1 MTQNPSRPGAA
12 TPIPPAAKALLDGCF
27 EQYRAKLT
35 DIGRASIEMS
45 GDLFEG
51 NAFVDE
57 KDVAEFKAKRSAWVE
72 RFGKALGE
80 LYERRLGGSR
90 RKGRRPDFDAS
101 VSTLRVLTAF
111 DQEKQAA
118 LVAATAFLYR
128 LTRRELDALD
138 LRVENLLPGD
148 DRRDPDNPFG
158 PPYILDAIGLAAR
171 ATYPDPRL
179 WRPFMERVVADL
191 TPAANKIYITLNRY
205 LADHGVLPEIK
216 AELRARSEFRPAD
229 DKDLIRTFSQMLH
242 DAGQALPGNVEVPQL
257 GDAAGATVFDFATTS
272 NSSNEAI
279 AAIVPSAVAPA
290 SVAPGEGSAAAA
302 LPAASLAAGLASLG
316 AAAPV
321 RAAPGDAADALFP
334 DLDPLMALGT
344 STPLFNTLGHWQRLD
359 LPAELARVVP
369 APGDAGAAAL
379 IPLNL
384 IPYMRAAV
392 ADQVA
397 NPTDRITMDVIGLL
411 FDYIFRDP
419 SIPESMRRLFG
430 RLQVPVLKAAL
441 LDRTFFSDPAHPA
454 RRLLD
459 HLAEAAIGATHDAG
473 YQASFEHEAKAVVD
487 RICRDYEIDPAVFE
501 AADVELASYID
512 TEKKGVEA
520 TMKPDVAAALE
531 AEQSES
537 DRAEVRALVRDRLAG
552 LVLPFDV
559 RGFVETTW
567 ADYLTSIR
575 RAKGVASTEW
585 TAAVRTLDD
594 LLWSIVAKERAGQ
607 KARLTRMIPAL
618 VLGLRKGCAAVN
630 APADRMRAFF
640 DALYPLHV
648 AAIKPRAE
656 AGAAAEAPSSAPE
669 TAEAKGIARGRPQLD
684 PANVHDFVSEMAVGT
699 WLSFRQDDGR
709 QVSARL
715 NWVSPMHTKYIFTSR
730 SRGRAFLFSPEE
742 LAWELASGKAT
753 LVLEPVP
760 LFDRAV
766 SAALDTLAAQ
776 RPAGASP
783 PEPSPKAA

>member
-1 MTQNPSRPGAA
+1 MTQNSARPGPA
-12 TPIPPAAKALLDGCF
+12 TSIPSEARALLDGCF
-27 EQYRAKLT
+27 QQYRAKLT

-57 KDVAEFKAKRSAWVE
+57 KDVAEFKAKRGAWVE
-72 RFGKALGE
+72 RFEKALGE

-101 VSTLRVLTAF
+101 ISTLRVLTAF

-128 LTRRELDALD
+128 LTHRELAALD
-138 LRVENLLPGD
+138 RRVETLLPAG

-158 PPYILDAIGLAAR
+158 PPYILDAIGLSAR
-171 ATYPDPRL
+171 ATYPDPRI

-191 TPAANKIYITLNRY
+191 TPAANKVYITLNRY

-216 AELRARSEFRPAD
+216 AELRTRSEFRPAD
-229 DKDLIRTFSQMLH
+229 DKDLIPTFSQMLH
-242 DAGQALPGNVEVPQL
+242 DAGQALPGDVEVPQL
-257 GDAAGATVFDFATTS
+257 GDATGATVFDFAAAS
-272 NSSNEAI
+272 NQSSEAI
-279 AAIVPSAVAPA
+279 AAFLPSAMAPA
-290 SVAPGEGSAAAA
+290 SAAPGAGVAAATPAAAA
-302 LPAASLAAGLASLG
+302 LAAGLTTLG

-321 RAAPGDAADALFP
+321 RATSATGADALFP

-359 LPAELARVVP
+359 LPSELARVVP
-369 APGDAGAAAL
+369 APSDAGAAL

-384 IPYMRAAV
+384 IPYIRAAV
-392 ADQVA
+392 VDQVA

-441 LDRTFFSDPAHPA
+441 LDRTFFSD
-454 RRLLD
+454 
-459 HLAEAAIGATHDAG
+459 
-473 YQASFEHEAKAVVD
+473 
-487 RICRDYEIDPAVFE
+487 
-501 AADVELASYID
+501 
-512 TEKKGVEA
+512 
-520 TMKPDVAAALE
+520 
-531 AEQSES
+531 
-537 DRAEVRALVRDRLAG
+537 RA
-552 LVLPFDV
+552 
-559 RGFVETTW
+559 
-567 ADYLTSIR
+567 
-575 RAKGVASTEW
+575 
-585 TAAVRTLDD
+585 
-594 LLWSIVAKERAGQ
+594 
-607 KARLTRMIPAL
+607 
-618 VLGLRKGCAAVN
+618 
-630 APADRMRAFF
+630 RAFF

-648 AAIKPRAE
+648 AAIKPRPE
-656 AGAAAEAPSSAPE
+656 ADAAAEAPSAAPME

-684 PANVHDFVSEMAVGT
+684 PAHVHDFVSEMAVGT
-699 WLSFRQDDGR
+699 WLAFRQDDGR

-715 NWVSPMHTKYIFTSR
+715 NWVSPMHTQYIFTSR

-742 LAWELASGKAT
+742 LAWQLASGKAT

-776 RPAGASP
+776 RPAGTDASR
-783 PEPSPKAA
+783 AA

>member
-1 MTQNPSRPGAA
+1 MTQNPARPGPA
-12 TPIPPAAKALLDGCF
+12 TSIPPEAKALLDGCF

-57 KDVAEFKAKRSAWVE
+57 KDVAEFKAKRSVWVE
-72 RFGKALGE
+72 RFDKALGE
-80 LYERRLGGSR
+80 LYARRLGGGR

-101 VSTLRVLTAF
+101 ISTLRVLTAF

-128 LTRRELDALD
+128 LTHRELDALD
-138 LRVENLLPGD
+138 LRVETLLPAG

-158 PPYILDAIGLAAR
+158 PPYILDAIGLSAR
-171 ATYPDPRL
+171 ATYPDPRI

-191 TPAANKIYITLNRY
+191 TPAANKVYITLNRY

-229 DKDLIRTFSQMLH
+229 DKDLIPTFSQMLH
-242 DAGQALPGNVEVPQL
+242 DAGQSLPGDVEVPQL
-257 GDAAGATVFDFATTS
+257 GDAARATVFDFATAS
-272 NSSNEAI
+272 NQSSEAI
-279 AAIVPSAVAPA
+279 AALLPSAVAPA
-290 SVAPGEGSAAAA
+290 SAAPGADSPAAP
-302 LPAASLAAGLASLG
+302 LPAAALAAGLTTLGATAPVRG
-316 AAAPV
+316 AAAT
-321 RAAPGDAADALFP
+321 GADALFP

-359 LPAELARVVP
+359 LPAELAKVMP
-369 APGDAGAAAL
+369 APSDAGAAL

-384 IPYMRAAV
+384 IPYIRAAV
-392 ADQVA
+392 VDQVA

-441 LDRTFFSDPAHPA
+441 LDRTFFSDRAHPA

-459 HLAEAAIGATHDAG
+459 HLSEAAIGSTHDAE
-473 YQASFEHEAKAVVD
+473 YQASFEHEATAVVD
-487 RICRDYEIDPAVFE
+487 RICRDYEIDPSVFE
-501 AADVELASYID
+501 VADVELASYID
-512 TEKKGVEA
+512 AEKKSVEA

-531 AEQSES
+531 AERSES

-552 LVLPFDV
+552 LLLPFDV

-567 ADYLTSIR
+567 ADYLTSVR
-575 RAKGVASTEW
+575 RAQGVASTEW

-594 LLWSIVAKERAGQ
+594 LLWSIVAKERTGQ

-618 VLGLRKGCAAVN
+618 VLGLRKGCTAVN
-630 APADRMRAFF
+630 APADRTRAFF

-648 AAIKPRAE
+648 AAIKPRPE
-656 AGAAAEAPSSAPE
+656 ADASAEAPSAAPVE
-669 TAEAKGIARGRPQLD
+669 TTEAKGIARGRPQLD

-776 RPAGASP
+776 RPAGADAS
-783 PEPSPKAA
+783 KAA

>member
-1 MTQNPSRPGAA
+1 MTQNAARPGPP
-12 TPIPPAAKALLDGCF
+12 TSIPPEARALLDGCF

-57 KDVAEFKAKRSAWVE
+57 KDVAEFRSKRGAWVE
-72 RFGKALGE
+72 RFEKALGE
-80 LYERRLGGSR
+80 LYERRLGGGR

-101 VSTLRVLTAF
+101 ISTLRVLTAF

-128 LTRRELDALD
+128 LTRRELGALD
-138 LRVENLLPGD
+138 LRVETLLPAG

-158 PPYILDAIGLAAR
+158 PPYILDAIGLSAR
-171 ATYPDPRL
+171 ATYPDPRV

-191 TPAANKIYITLNRY
+191 TPAANKVYITLNRY

-229 DKDLIRTFSQMLH
+229 DKDLITTFSQMLH

-257 GDAAGATVFDFATTS
+257 GDAAGTSVFDFATAS
-272 NSSNEAI
+272 DQSNEAI
-279 AAIVPSAVAPA
+279 AAILPSAVAPA
-290 SVAPGEGSAAAA
+290 GTAQGAATAAAA
-302 LPAASLAAGLASLG
+302 PPAAALAAGLTTLG
-316 AAAPV
+316 ADAPV
-321 RAAPGDAADALFP
+321 RGASAGADALFP

-359 LPAELARVVP
+359 LPAELAKVVP
-369 APGDAGAAAL
+369 AATDAGAAL

-384 IPYMRAAV
+384 IPYIRAAV
-392 ADQVA
+392 VDQVA

-441 LDRTFFSDPAHPA
+441 LDRTFFSDRAHPA

-459 HLAEAAIGATHDAG
+459 HLAEAAIGSTHDVE
-473 YQASFEHEAKAVVD
+473 YQASFEREATAVIE
-487 RICRDYEIDPAVFE
+487 RICRDYEIDPSVFE
-501 AADVELASYID
+501 VADVELAGYID
-512 TEKKGVEA
+512 AEKKSVEA
-520 TMKPDVAAALE
+520 TVKPDVAAALE
-531 AEQSES
+531 AERSES

-552 LVLPFDV
+552 LLLPFEV

-567 ADYLTSIR
+567 ADYLTSVR
-575 RAKGVASTEW
+575 RAKGVAGAEW
-585 TAAVRTLDD
+585 IAAVRTLDD
-594 LLWSIVAKERAGQ
+594 LLWSIVAKERTGQ
-607 KARLTRMIPAL
+607 KTRLTKMIPAL
-618 VLGLRKGCAAVN
+618 VLGLRKGCTAVD
-630 APADRMRAFF
+630 APADRARAFF

-648 AAIKPRAE
+648 AAIKPRPG
-656 AGAAAEAPSSAPE
+656 AGASAEAPSAAPEE

-684 PANVHDFVSEMAVGT
+684 PAHVHDFVSEMAVGT

-776 RPAGASP
+776 RPAGADAR
-783 PEPSPKAA
+783 AA